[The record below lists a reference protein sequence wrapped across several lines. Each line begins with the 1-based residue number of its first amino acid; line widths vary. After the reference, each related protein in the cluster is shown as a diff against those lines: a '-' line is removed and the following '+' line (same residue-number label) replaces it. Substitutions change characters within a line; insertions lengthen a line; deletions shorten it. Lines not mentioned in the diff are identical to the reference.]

1 MLNKNNNITPDRD
14 SNLDHHVIGSIAYFE
29 SDALDHVAIEH
40 RSTSLRICV
49 VEKLTKEELYK
60 GKTQMRSGFETKGG
74 KHLKL
79 IGSSFKVYV
88 VEKIKETHSRSN
100 RKPVKTKVDVGL
112 AQVLLVVKTNATR
125 GLISVFLVIGPESQR
140 LLYRCAGSLIS
151 PRYVLTAAHCV
162 TNLPGPMT
170 LAGVKLGEEDDRT
183 DPDCDLLEC
192 ADPAQDFL
200 PELVTVHPGYN
211 QPKYRHDLALIRLDR
226 PANITNALYPHLREG
241 RVENHFGKNLS
252 TADRDS
258 NHHLPVIGC
267 LVDCESS
274 VLDHA
279 ATEVGYVSPICL
291 PDEPKDYTGQKVT
304 VAGWGTTS
312 LGSGGSSPALRWVR
326 LEVVPAL
333 ECAKLFQTRANVSL
347 GNGQL
352 CAAGKKGQDSC
363 SGDSGGPLMRPEQA
377 PGPAMPR
384 HVLLGLVSFGPT
396 KCGNSDVPGV
406 HTVVSTYMG
415 WLLDNIQP

>member
-1 MLNKNNNITPDRD
+1 MAK
-14 SNLDHHVIGSIAYFE
+14 
-29 SDALDHVAIEH
+29 
-40 RSTSLRICV
+40 
-49 VEKLTKEELYK
+49 
-60 GKTQMRSGFETKGG
+60 
-74 KHLKL
+74 
-79 IGSSFKVYV
+79 
-88 VEKIKETHSRSN
+88 SR
-100 RKPVKTKVDVGL
+100 
-112 AQVLLVVKTNATR
+112 
-125 GLISVFLVIGPESQR
+125 PESQR

-170 LAGVKLGEEDDRT
+170 LAGVRLGEVDDRT

-226 PANITNALYPHLREG
+226 PANITRGCTAGHEATGLSRRVHQVPVGAAVRAQG
-241 RVENHFGKNLS
+241 RGPY
-252 TADRDS
+252 RD
-258 NHHLPVIGC
+258 C
-267 LVDCESS
+267 LAVSQVVD
-274 VLDHA
+274 
-279 ATEVGYVSPICL
+279 YVSPICL

-312 LGSGGSSPALRWVR
+312 LGSGGSSAALRWVR

-333 ECAKLFQTRANVSL
+333 ECAKLFQTRANVTL
-347 GNGQL
+347 GEGQL

-396 KCGNSDVPGV
+396 KCGNADVPGV

>member
-1 MLNKNNNITPDRD
+1 MCPK
-14 SNLDHHVIGSIAYFE
+14 F
-29 SDALDHVAIEH
+29 
-40 RSTSLRICV
+40 
-49 VEKLTKEELYK
+49 
-60 GKTQMRSGFETKGG
+60 
-74 KHLKL
+74 
-79 IGSSFKVYV
+79 SFC
-88 VEKIKETHSRSN
+88 
-100 RKPVKTKVDVGL
+100 
-112 AQVLLVVKTNATR
+112 
-125 GLISVFLVIGPESQR
+125 PESQR

-170 LAGVKLGEEDDRT
+170 LAGVRLGEVDDRT

-226 PANITNALYPHLREG
+226 PANITN
-241 RVENHFGKNLS
+241 
-252 TADRDS
+252 
-258 NHHLPVIGC
+258 
-267 LVDCESS
+267 
-274 VLDHA
+274 
-279 ATEVGYVSPICL
+279 YVSPICL

-312 LGSGGSSPALRWVR
+312 LGSGGSSAALRWVR

-333 ECAKLFQTRANVSL
+333 ECAKLFQTRANVTL
-347 GNGQL
+347 GEGQL

-396 KCGNSDVPGV
+396 KCGNADVPGV